1 MNVLICDDCI
11 EHAAL
16 CEERVTALAKKRG
29 VLLKTRIFPTGD
41 ALLFEA
47 EELLPSTDLLYL
59 DIHMPGT
66 DGIMAALKLREMG
79 YAGDIVFFTVNREHA
94 IDGYDADALH
104 YIVKGATTE
113 GKFEEIF
120 EKALSRKRRRE
131 REMLVLT
138 CAGESRCIPIEEI
151 RYFEIELRIV
161 TVYYSGESFEFYS
174 TIMRMEEQLYGR
186 GFVRTHKS
194 FLVNRRYIRSLDANE
209 VVLETGERLPVGKNY
224 AHQVKELLRGDGM
237 HAGAPGETRR

>member
-1 MNVLICDDCI
+1 MNILICDDCA

-16 CEERVTALAKKRG
+16 CEARVTALAKKRG
-29 VLLKTRIFPTGD
+29 ILLNTRIFPTGD

-47 EELLPSTDLLYL
+47 EDLLASTDLLYL

-66 DGIMAALKLREMG
+66 DGVLAALKLRQMG
-79 YAGDIVFFTVNREHA
+79 YAGDIVFYTVSRDRA

-104 YIVKGATTE
+104 YIVKGATTDE
-113 GKFEEIF
+113 KFEEVF
-120 EKALSRKRRRE
+120 EKALSRKQRRE

-138 CAGESRCIPIEEI
+138 CAGESRCIPIEDI

-161 TVYYSGESFEFYS
+161 TAYYSGASFEFYS
-174 TIMRMEEQLYGR
+174 TMMRMEEQLYGK

-194 FLVNRRYIRSLDANE
+194 FLVNRRYIRSMDANE
-209 VVLETGERLPVGKNY
+209 LVLETGERLPVGKSY
-224 AHQVKELLRGDGM
+224 ADQARELLRGGTRS
-237 HAGAPGETRR
+237 GAPGGTRR